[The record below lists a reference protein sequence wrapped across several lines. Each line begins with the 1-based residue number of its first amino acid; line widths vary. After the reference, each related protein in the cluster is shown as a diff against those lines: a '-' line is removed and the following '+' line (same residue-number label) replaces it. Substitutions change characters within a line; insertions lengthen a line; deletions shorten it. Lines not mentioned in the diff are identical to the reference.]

1 MALSI
6 NEELENLK
14 ITLIDYLEILTDVYI
29 GP

>member
-14 ITLIDYLEILTDVYI
+14 ITLIDYLEILTAVYI